1 MQPKIRKIK
10 EKEGIRNNGK
20 LVLVSHHNENTGG
33 QAPLNVLS
41 FGWIANLGY
50 NKVGSK
56 LVSVRLVPSSLH
68 LAQVFS
74 PLFTSG

>member
-33 QAPLNVLS
+33 QAPLNVLR
-41 FGWIANLGY
+41 FRWVANLGY
-50 NKVGSK
+50 
-56 LVSVRLVPSSLH
+56 
-68 LAQVFS
+68 
-74 PLFTSG
+74 